1 MLDPVRAPGIV
12 QRHPELRWLVP
23 VALIVAVVGSVSTS
37 VSGVFR
43 EDTAL
48 SVTGPD
54 QLIAQVLEARPVGYS
69 GRIVAH
75 VDLGLPKALEAA
87 LTSAAPAGTLLR
99 GSHTLQYWYGGADR
113 QRVAVV
119 SQTSEQDT
127 FRNGT
132 SVWQWDTSTR
142 IAQRSTL
149 ASSVTGVLPLRLTS
163 SAALTPPQLA
173 AEVLNLVGPGSDTTL
188 RSGESPTDRQTYELV
203 VHPDSGSSRIGEVR
217 IEVDGR
223 QAVPLGVQVFSLVD
237 EQDPVLDVSFQ
248 TIKFAEP
255 ASQNFDFAPPVGA
268 RVVAGPAQESTGP
281 LDSVTLAGTGWSAV
295 AAYRSS
301 TVTGTRLA
309 KAAID
314 LLGDGARRV
323 RGTWGKGRLLQTPF
337 VNVLVTSKGEV
348 LAGAVTADA
357 LYQAVG

>member
-1 MLDPVRAPGIV
+1 
-12 QRHPELRWLVP
+12 LVT
-23 VALIVAVVGSVSTS
+23 VGLIVAVVGTVSTS

-54 QLIAQVLEARPVGYS
+54 QLIAQVLGSHAGGYS
-69 GRIVAH
+69 GRIVAQ
-75 VDLGLPKALEAA
+75 VDLGLPKALDAA

-99 GSHTLQYWYGGADR
+99 GSHTLQYWYGGTDR

-142 IAQRSTL
+142 VAQRGTL

-173 AEVLNLVGPGSDTTL
+173 AEILNLVGPGSDTTL
-188 RSGESPTDRQTYELV
+188 RSGESPTDRLTYELV
-203 VHPDSGSSRIGEVR
+203 VHPDSASSRIGEVR

-223 QAVPLGVQVFSLVD
+223 QAVPLGVQVFSLAD
-237 EQDPVLDVSFQ
+237 DQNPVLDVSFQ
-248 TIKFAEP
+248 TISFAEP
-255 ASQNFDFAPPVGA
+255 ASQNFTFTPPMAA
-268 RVVAGPAQESTGP
+268 RVIAGPAEAPTSA
-281 LDSVTLAGTGWSAV
+281 LDAVTLAGTGWSAV
-295 AAYRSS
+295 ASYGSS

-309 KAAID
+309 KATMA
-314 LLGDGARRV
+314 LLGDGSRRV
-323 RGTWGKGRLLQTPF
+323 KGTWGKGRLLETPF
-337 VNVLVTSKGEV
+337 VNVLVTSKGRV

-357 LYQAVG
+357 LYNAVG